1 MMGALDIDVAVEAE
15 AWEAALPDLQGL
27 IEQAVRAAA
36 GDLDEADAYE
46 VSVVLGDDAR
56 ARSLNRDWRGKDMPT
71 NVLSFPASDDDAPTL
86 PGQPVLLGDIVLA
99 LETCEREA
107 RELEKPLA
115 DHVRHLLVH
124 GMLHL
129 LGFDH
134 ETDAD
139 AEDMER
145 EEIAALAAI
154 GVANPYPDRV

>member
-1 MMGALDIDVAVEAE
+1 MGALDIDVAVEAE

-86 PGQPVLLGDIVLA
+86 
-99 LETCEREA
+99 
-107 RELEKPLA
+107 
-115 DHVRHLLVH
+115 
-124 GMLHL
+124 
-129 LGFDH
+129 
-134 ETDAD
+134 
-139 AEDMER
+139 
-145 EEIAALAAI
+145 
-154 GVANPYPDRV
+154 